1 MKQSIAVIENMFCK
15 SEAECQEF
23 IQKWRNFSAWF
34 RLNMLEFMLRFMLSK
49 QKSNVVSK
57 VEMEQFFVIVYIA
70 LRIHVIF
77 DYMNHNIGFSH
88 GKYLML

>member
-1 MKQSIAVIENMFCK
+1 
-15 SEAECQEF
+15 
-23 IQKWRNFSAWF
+23 
-34 RLNMLEFMLRFMLSK
+34 MLEFMLRFMLSK

-77 DYMNHNIGFSH
+77 DYMNDNIGFFH
-88 GKYLML
+88 GKYRML